1 MCYSYVS
8 HRQAVVHGPEPEEK
22 EKEPE
27 QEPGQGEELVLV
39 EVLDYYGICYSTRG
53 SH

>member
-1 MCYSYVS
+1 MACMCYSYVS

-22 EKEPE
+22 EKEP
-27 QEPGQGEELVLV
+27 GQGEELVPV